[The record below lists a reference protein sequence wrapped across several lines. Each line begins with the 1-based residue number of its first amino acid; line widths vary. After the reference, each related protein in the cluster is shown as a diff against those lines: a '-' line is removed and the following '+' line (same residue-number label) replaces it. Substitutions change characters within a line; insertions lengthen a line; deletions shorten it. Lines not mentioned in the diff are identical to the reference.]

1 MTSHLYH
8 ANRPTKRSKPRGS
21 KTVGTQCFIFTV
33 SRAAHPAQIIS
44 CESASLAPWEATDS
58 GLRRIM
64 MSVGVVGGIND
75 AVNPNQG
82 PCDYYGF
89 KDVQIRFED
98 EILAPKV
105 CAFMSS

>member
-1 MTSHLYH
+1 
-8 ANRPTKRSKPRGS
+8 
-21 KTVGTQCFIFTV
+21 
-33 SRAAHPAQIIS
+33 
-44 CESASLAPWEATDS
+44 
-58 GLRRIM
+58 M

-105 CAFMSS
+105 CAFTSS